1 MKKKLLKSIFRKRR
15 KNETFFKY
23 LMWIS
28 HFWLGILSS
37 IVVFLVC
44 FTGCL
49 YAFKNQITEIYNRD
63 KVFVEKVSNA
73 KKFSADDVQNQFLKN
88 HKKITALTISNDEG
102 RSVSVSYE
110 QNGVAQTAFFN
121 QYTGEELGAVDT
133 SLNVFFETVLDLH
146 KNLLMGNVGRQI
158 LGAGVLMFVFLLFS
172 GFVLWLP
179 KRIRNLKQSLTVK
192 WNARFQ
198 RLNYDL
204 HNTLGFYTFLLLFF
218 IAITGLYVTYPWVK
232 NFLIVSLGG
241 ESISSINAENKES
254 DDAFAGLL
262 SDMIQKQNEK
272 KEGQKVKI
280 SLDEILKK
288 ADDVLPY
295 NAVTTIELPNKENPR
310 FVVSKINTTHFLG
323 MMLPDEVT
331 FDKNGELKTKDLF
344 LDKPLNEQFTALVKP
359 LHTGEIMGLPSIIL
373 YFIVCLIGC
382 SLPVTGIVIWW
393 HRLQKQKV

>member
-23 LMWIS
+23 LIWIS
-28 HFWLGILSS
+28 HFWLGLLSS
-37 IVVFLVC
+37 IVVFVVC

-88 HKKITALTISNDEG
+88 HKKITALTVSNDKG

-110 QNGVAQTAFFN
+110 ENGVAQTTFFN

-158 LGAGVLMFVFLLFS
+158 LGAGVLIFVFLLFS

-232 NFLIVSLGG
+232 NILIVSLGG
-241 ESISSINAENKES
+241 ESISSINAENKGS

-272 KEGQKVKI
+272 KEEQKVKI

-288 ADDVLPY
+288 ADDILPY
-295 NAVTTIELPNKENPR
+295 KAVTTIELPNKENPR
-310 FVVSKINTTHFLG
+310 FVVSKINNTHFLG

-382 SLPVTGIVIWW
+382 SLPITGIVIWW

>member
-23 LMWIS
+23 LIWIS
-28 HFWLGILSS
+28 HFWLGLLSS
-37 IVVFLVC
+37 IVVFVVC

-88 HKKITALTISNDEG
+88 HKKITALTVSNDEG

-110 QNGVAQTAFFN
+110 ENGVAKTTFFN

-158 LGAGVLMFVFLLFS
+158 LGAGVLIFVFLLFS

-232 NFLIVSLGG
+232 NILIVSLGG
-241 ESISSINAENKES
+241 ESISSINAENKGA

-272 KEGQKVKI
+272 KEEQKVKI

-288 ADDVLPY
+288 ADDILPY
-295 NAVTTIELPNKENPR
+295 KAVTTIELPNKENPR
-310 FVVSKINTTHFLG
+310 FVVSKINNTHFLG

>member
-37 IVVFLVC
+37 IVVFVVC

-88 HKKITALTISNDEG
+88 HKKITALTVSNDEG

-110 QNGVAQTAFFN
+110 ENGVAQTTFFN

-241 ESISSINAENKES
+241 ESISSINAENKDS

-272 KEGQKVKI
+272 KEEQKVKI

-295 NAVTTIELPNKENPR
+295 KAVTTIELPNKENPR
-310 FVVSKINTTHFLG
+310 FVVSKINTTHLLG
-323 MMLPDEVT
+323 IMLPDEVT

-382 SLPVTGIVIWW
+382 SLPVTGIAIWW

>member
-23 LMWIS
+23 LIWIS
-28 HFWLGILSS
+28 HFWLGLLSS
-37 IVVFLVC
+37 IVVFVVC

-49 YAFKNQITEIYNRD
+49 YAFKNQITEIYNCD

-88 HKKITALTISNDEG
+88 HKKITALTVSNDEG

-110 QNGVAQTAFFN
+110 ENGVAQTTFFN

-158 LGAGVLMFVFLLFS
+158 LGAGVLIFVFLLFS

-232 NFLIVSLGG
+232 NILIVSLGG
-241 ESISSINAENKES
+241 ESISSINAENKGA

-272 KEGQKVKI
+272 KEEQKVKI

-288 ADDVLPY
+288 ADDILPY
-295 NAVTTIELPNKENPR
+295 KAVTTIELPNKENPR

-382 SLPVTGIVIWW
+382 SLPVTGIAIWW

>member
-23 LMWIS
+23 LIWIS
-28 HFWLGILSS
+28 HFWLGLLSS
-37 IVVFLVC
+37 IVVFVVC

-88 HKKITALTISNDEG
+88 HKIITALTVSNDEV

-110 QNGVAQTAFFN
+110 ENGVAQTTFFN

-158 LGAGVLMFVFLLFS
+158 LGAGVLIFVFLLFS

-232 NFLIVSLGG
+232 NILIVSLGG
-241 ESISSINAENKES
+241 ESISSINAENKGA

-272 KEGQKVKI
+272 KEEQKVKI

-288 ADDVLPY
+288 ADDILPY
-295 NAVTTIELPNKENPR
+295 KAVTTIELPNKENPR
-310 FVVSKINTTHFLG
+310 FVVSKINNTHFLG

>member
-23 LMWIS
+23 LIWIS
-28 HFWLGILSS
+28 HFWLGLLSS
-37 IVVFLVC
+37 IVVFVVC

-88 HKKITALTISNDEG
+88 HKKITALTVSNDEG

-110 QNGVAQTAFFN
+110 ENAVAQTTFFN
-121 QYTGEELGAVDT
+121 QYTGEELGVVDT

-232 NFLIVSLGG
+232 NILIVSLGG
-241 ESISSINAENKES
+241 ESISSINAENKDS

-272 KEGQKVKI
+272 KEEQKVKI

-288 ADDVLPY
+288 ADDILPY
-295 NAVTTIELPNKENPR
+295 KAVTTIELPNKENPR
-310 FVVSKINTTHFLG
+310 FVVSKINNTHFLG

>member
-23 LMWIS
+23 LIWIS
-28 HFWLGILSS
+28 HFWLGLLSS
-37 IVVFLVC
+37 IVVFVVC

-88 HKKITALTISNDEG
+88 HKKITALTVSNDEG

-110 QNGVAQTAFFN
+110 ENGVAQTTFFN

-158 LGAGVLMFVFLLFS
+158 LGAGVLIFVFLLFS

-204 HNTLGFYTFLLLFF
+204 HSTLGFYTFLLLFF

-232 NFLIVSLGG
+232 NILIVSLGG
-241 ESISSINAENKES
+241 ESISSINAENKGA

-272 KEGQKVKI
+272 KEEQKVKI

-288 ADDVLPY
+288 ADDILPY
-295 NAVTTIELPNKENPR
+295 KAVTTIELPNKENPR
-310 FVVSKINTTHFLG
+310 FVVSKINNTHFLG

>member
-73 KKFSADDVQNQFLKN
+73 KRFSADDVQNQFLKN
-88 HKKITALTISNDEG
+88 HKKITALTVSNDEG
-102 RSVSVSYE
+102 RSVAVSYE
-110 QNGVAQTAFFN
+110 QNGVAQTTFFN
-121 QYTGEELGAVDT
+121 QYTGEELGVVDT

-272 KEGQKVKI
+272 KEEQKVKI

-295 NAVTTIELPNKENPR
+295 QAVTTIELPNKENPR

>member
-23 LMWIS
+23 LIWIS
-28 HFWLGILSS
+28 HFWLGLLSS
-37 IVVFLVC
+37 IVVFVVC

-88 HKKITALTISNDEG
+88 HKKITALTVSNDEG

-110 QNGVAQTAFFN
+110 ENGVAQTTFFN

-232 NFLIVSLGG
+232 NILIVSLGG
-241 ESISSINAENKES
+241 ESISSINAENKGA

-272 KEGQKVKI
+272 KEEQKVKI

-288 ADDVLPY
+288 ADDILPY
-295 NAVTTIELPNKENPR
+295 KAVTTIVLPNKENPR
-310 FVVSKINTTHFLG
+310 FVVSKINNTHFLG

-382 SLPVTGIVIWW
+382 SLPVTGIAIWW

>member
-37 IVVFLVC
+37 IVVFVVC

-232 NFLIVSLGG
+232 NILIVSLGG
-241 ESISSINAENKES
+241 ESISSINAENKDS

-272 KEGQKVKI
+272 KEEQKVKI

-295 NAVTTIELPNKENPR
+295 KAVTTIELPNKENPR

>member
-23 LMWIS
+23 LIWIS
-28 HFWLGILSS
+28 HFWLGLLSS
-37 IVVFLVC
+37 IVVFVVC

-88 HKKITALTISNDEG
+88 HKIITALTVSNDEG

-110 QNGVAQTAFFN
+110 ENGVAQTTFFN

-158 LGAGVLMFVFLLFS
+158 LGAGVLIFVFLLFS

-232 NFLIVSLGG
+232 NILIVSLGG
-241 ESISSINAENKES
+241 ESISSINAENKGA

-272 KEGQKVKI
+272 KEEQKVKI

-288 ADDVLPY
+288 ADDILPY
-295 NAVTTIELPNKENPR
+295 KAVTTIELPNKENPR
-310 FVVSKINTTHFLG
+310 FVVSKINNTHFLG

-382 SLPVTGIVIWW
+382 SLPVTGIAIWW

>member
-37 IVVFLVC
+37 IVVFVVC

-110 QNGVAQTAFFN
+110 ENGVAQTTFFN
-121 QYTGEELGAVDT
+121 QYTGEELGVVDT

-232 NFLIVSLGG
+232 NILIVSLGG

-272 KEGQKVKI
+272 KEEQKVKI

>member
-23 LMWIS
+23 LIWIS
-28 HFWLGILSS
+28 HFWLGLLSS
-37 IVVFLVC
+37 IVVFVVC

-88 HKKITALTISNDEG
+88 HKKITALTVSNDEG

-110 QNGVAQTAFFN
+110 ENGVAQTTFFN

-232 NFLIVSLGG
+232 NILIVSLGG
-241 ESISSINAENKES
+241 ESISSINAENKGA

-272 KEGQKVKI
+272 KEEQKVKI

-288 ADDVLPY
+288 ADDILPY
-295 NAVTTIELPNKENPR
+295 KAVTTIELPNKENPR
-310 FVVSKINTTHFLG
+310 FVVSKINNTHFLG

-382 SLPVTGIVIWW
+382 SLPVTGIAIWW

>member
-1 MKKKLLKSIFRKRR
+1 
-15 KNETFFKY
+15 
-23 LMWIS
+23 MWIS

-37 IVVFLVC
+37 IVVFVVC

-88 HKKITALTISNDEG
+88 HKKITALTVSNDEG

-110 QNGVAQTAFFN
+110 ENGVAQTAFFN

-192 WNARFQ
+192 WSARFQ

-232 NFLIVSLGG
+232 NILIVSLGG
-241 ESISSINAENKES
+241 ESISSINAENKDS

-272 KEGQKVKI
+272 KEEQKVKI

-295 NAVTTIELPNKENPR
+295 KAVTTIELPNKENPR

>member
-23 LMWIS
+23 LIWIS
-28 HFWLGILSS
+28 HFWLGLLSS
-37 IVVFLVC
+37 IVVFVVC

-88 HKKITALTISNDEG
+88 HKKITALTVSNDKG

-110 QNGVAQTAFFN
+110 ENGVAQTTFFN

-158 LGAGVLMFVFLLFS
+158 LGAGVLIFVFLLFS

-232 NFLIVSLGG
+232 NILIVSLGG
-241 ESISSINAENKES
+241 ESISSINTENKES

-272 KEGQKVKI
+272 KEEQKVKI

-288 ADDVLPY
+288 ADDILPY
-295 NAVTTIELPNKENPR
+295 KAVTTIELPNKENPR
-310 FVVSKINTTHFLG
+310 FVVSKINNTHFLG

>member
-23 LMWIS
+23 LIWIS
-28 HFWLGILSS
+28 HFWLGLLSS
-37 IVVFLVC
+37 IVVFVVC

-88 HKKITALTISNDEG
+88 HKKITALTVSNDEG

-110 QNGVAQTAFFN
+110 ENGVAQTTFFN

-232 NFLIVSLGG
+232 NILIVSLGG
-241 ESISSINAENKES
+241 ESISSINA
-254 DDAFAGLL
+254 
-262 SDMIQKQNEK
+262 
-272 KEGQKVKI
+272 
-280 SLDEILKK
+280 
-288 ADDVLPY
+288 
-295 NAVTTIELPNKENPR
+295 
-310 FVVSKINTTHFLG
+310 
-323 MMLPDEVT
+323 
-331 FDKNGELKTKDLF
+331 
-344 LDKPLNEQFTALVKP
+344 
-359 LHTGEIMGLPSIIL
+359 
-373 YFIVCLIGC
+373 
-382 SLPVTGIVIWW
+382 
-393 HRLQKQKV
+393 

>member
-23 LMWIS
+23 LIWIS
-28 HFWLGILSS
+28 HFWLGLLSS
-37 IVVFLVC
+37 IVVFVVC

-88 HKKITALTISNDEG
+88 HKKITALTVSNDEG

-110 QNGVAQTAFFN
+110 ENGVAQTTFFN

-158 LGAGVLMFVFLLFS
+158 LGAGVLIFVFLLFS

-232 NFLIVSLGG
+232 NILIVSLGG
-241 ESISSINAENKES
+241 ESISSINAENKGA

-272 KEGQKVKI
+272 KEEQKVKI

-288 ADDVLPY
+288 ADDILPY
-295 NAVTTIELPNKENPR
+295 KAVTTIELPNKENPR
-310 FVVSKINTTHFLG
+310 FVVSKINNTHFLG

>member
-23 LMWIS
+23 LIWIS
-28 HFWLGILSS
+28 HFWLGLLSS
-37 IVVFLVC
+37 IVVFVVC

-88 HKKITALTISNDEG
+88 HKIITALTVSNDEV

-110 QNGVAQTAFFN
+110 ENGVAQTTFFN

-158 LGAGVLMFVFLLFS
+158 LGAGVLIFVFLLFS

-232 NFLIVSLGG
+232 NILIVSLGG
-241 ESISSINAENKES
+241 ESISSINAENKGA

-272 KEGQKVKI
+272 KEEQKVKI

-288 ADDVLPY
+288 ADDILPY
-295 NAVTTIELPNKENPR
+295 KAVTTIELPNKENPR
-310 FVVSKINTTHFLG
+310 FVVSKINNTHFLG

-382 SLPVTGIVIWW
+382 SLPITGIVIWW

>member
-73 KKFSADDVQNQFLKN
+73 KKFSADNVQNQFLKN

-110 QNGVAQTAFFN
+110 ENGVAQTTFFN

-172 GFVLWLP
+172 GFVLWLR

-232 NFLIVSLGG
+232 NILIVSLGG

-272 KEGQKVKI
+272 KEEQKVKI

-295 NAVTTIELPNKENPR
+295 QAVTTIELPNKENPR
-310 FVVSKINTTHFLG
+310 FVVSKINTTHLLG
-323 MMLPDEVT
+323 IMLPDEVT

-382 SLPVTGIVIWW
+382 ALPVTGIVIWW

>member
-23 LMWIS
+23 LIWIS
-28 HFWLGILSS
+28 HFWLGLLSS
-37 IVVFLVC
+37 IVVFVVC

-88 HKKITALTISNDEG
+88 HKKITALTVSNDEG

-110 QNGVAQTAFFN
+110 ENGVAQTTFFN

-158 LGAGVLMFVFLLFS
+158 LGAGVLIFVFLLFS

-232 NFLIVSLGG
+232 NILIVSLGG
-241 ESISSINAENKES
+241 ESISSINAENKGA

-272 KEGQKVKI
+272 KEEQKVKI

-295 NAVTTIELPNKENPR
+295 QAVTTIELPNKENPR
-310 FVVSKINTTHFLG
+310 FVVSKINNTHFLG

-382 SLPVTGIVIWW
+382 SLPITGIVIWW

>member
-73 KKFSADDVQNQFLKN
+73 KKFSADNVQNQFLKN

-110 QNGVAQTAFFN
+110 ENGVAQTTFFN

-232 NFLIVSLGG
+232 NILIVSLGG

-272 KEGQKVKI
+272 KEEQKVKI

-295 NAVTTIELPNKENPR
+295 KAVTTIELPNEENPR

>member
-37 IVVFLVC
+37 IVVFVVC

-63 KVFVEKVSNA
+63 KVFVKKVSNA
-73 KKFSADDVQNQFLKN
+73 KKFSADNVQNQFLKN

-179 KRIRNLKQSLTVK
+179 KRSRNLKQSLTVK
-192 WNARFQ
+192 WNAHFQ

-232 NFLIVSLGG
+232 NILIVSLGG
-241 ESISSINAENKES
+241 ESISSINAENKDS

-272 KEGQKVKI
+272 KEEQKVKI

>member
-23 LMWIS
+23 LIWIS
-28 HFWLGILSS
+28 HFWLGLLSS
-37 IVVFLVC
+37 IVVFVVC

-88 HKKITALTISNDEG
+88 HKKITALTVSNDEG

-110 QNGVAQTAFFN
+110 ENGVAQTTFFN

-232 NFLIVSLGG
+232 NILIVSLGG
-241 ESISSINAENKES
+241 ESISSINAENKDS

-272 KEGQKVKI
+272 KEEQKVKI

-288 ADDVLPY
+288 ADDILPY
-295 NAVTTIELPNKENPR
+295 KAVTTIELPNKENPR
-310 FVVSKINTTHFLG
+310 FVVSKINNTHFLG